1 MSAMKKIKRKKKKTV
16 SRTSLLQVGISV
28 LVLVA
33 LFIVGVI
40 ISFRIGDAIDISG
53 GTEASGESGDRDETS
68 AQPGETKVPTGE
80 SSAQS
85 GQTDP
90 QGETSENVQLNEV
103 EDVSIDL
110 GRGLTITDIGSY
122 TGVYMED
129 GTDEIVSRVMMIVLT
144 NNNENALQY
153 AEISV
158 NAGETAAQF
167 SVSTLLPGASVVLLE
182 KNRMAYAEAE
192 EYTAEAKNVA
202 FFTEELSLL
211 EDQLKVQGYQ
221 GAINVTNI
229 SGQDIT
235 GDIIIYYKNCSA
247 DMYYGGITYRA
258 RIEGGLKA
266 GELRQIVPEHFNAD
280 ASAILFITCQ

>member
-80 SSAQS
+80 FSAQP
-85 GQTDP
+85 GQTDS
-90 QGETSENVQLNEV
+90 QDETSENVQLNEV
-103 EDVSIDL
+103 EETSIDL
-110 GRGLTITDIGSY
+110 GRGLIITDIGSY

-144 NNNENALQY
+144 NSSENALQY

-158 NAGETAAQF
+158 NAVEMAAQF

-182 KNRMAYAEAE
+182 QNRMAYAEAD

-235 GDIIIYYKNCSA
+235 GDIIIYYKNSSA